1 MADPQRN
8 LPIGAELVRDG
19 VNFRL
24 WAPRHKQVEMIL
36 EEEGA
41 DRQIVGTFVLTAE
54 EEGYFSG
61 TCPEARHGSLYRYR
75 LDGGESYPDPASR
88 FQPEGP
94 HGPSRVVN
102 PAFNWSDQDWRGI
115 GREGHVIYELHIG
128 TYTKEGTWRST
139 MEQLPALAELG
150 VTLIEV
156 MPVADFPGRFGW
168 GYDGVNH
175 FAPTRLYGQPDDM
188 RRFVDHAHGLGLGV
202 ILDVVYNHFGP
213 EGNYLEQFSEHYY
226 DTDQQTE
233 WGKPI
238 NFDGKHCRPVRE
250 FFITNGGYWIEE
262 FHLDGLRFDAT
273 HAIFDKSP
281 IHILGEITERAR
293 EVALG
298 RGVLMIA
305 ENESQQVRGLRPKDQ
320 GGYGM
325 DAVWN
330 DDFHHSVH
338 VSLTGY
344 HDAYYSE
351 YYGSPQELI
360 SSAKWSY
367 LYQGQFYFWQNKRR
381 GTPTIGISPSCFVNF
396 TQNHDQVG
404 NSAWGI
410 RLHKLTSPSSLRAMT
425 ALLLLAPQT
434 PMIFQGQE
442 FNASTP
448 FLYFAD
454 LSSEISQQVHAGRIE
469 FLKQF
474 TNIDSPE
481 IIDTIDKPY
490 QVETFEQSRLHLNER
505 ELHGKVY
512 TLYRDLIRLRREDP
526 VFSVAY
532 KCHIEGAVL
541 GPNGFLLRYFLGDQ
555 QRLIL
560 INHGR
565 ELHLSPI
572 PEPMLAPPEGH
583 RWELLWTSENIEYGG
598 SGTPKLTPDKFWR
611 LQGHA
616 TVVLFPVPDGENPNG
631 ENVCRQ

>member
-1 MADPQRN
+1 MTTQRK
-8 LPIGAELVRDG
+8 LPIGAELVQGG
-19 VNFRL
+19 VNFRV
-24 WAPRHKQVEMIL
+24 WAPDHKKVEAVIMDDGT
-36 EEEGA
+36 GA
-41 DRQIVGTFVLTAE
+41 KIIAAVQLTPE

-61 TCPEARHGSLYRYR
+61 TCKEAGPGTLYRYR
-75 LDGGESYPDPASR
+75 LDGGDSFADPASR

-94 HGPSRVVN
+94 HGPSCVMTA
-102 PAFNWSDQDWRGI
+102 AFDWSDQDWSGI
-115 GREGHVIYELHIG
+115 GREGHVIYEMHIG
-128 TYTKEGTWRST
+128 TYTRSGTWKSA
-139 MEQLPALAELG
+139 EQQLPALVDLG
-150 VTLIEV
+150 ITLVEV

-188 RRFVDHAHGLGLGV
+188 RRFVDRAHALGLGV

-213 EGNYLEQFSEHYY
+213 EGNYLERYSSDYYASEG
-226 DTDQQTE
+226 E
-233 WGKPI
+233 WGKGI
-238 NFDGKHCRPVRE
+238 NFDGKHSGPVRD
-250 FFITNGGYWIEE
+250 FFISNGEYWIDE

-273 HAIFDKSP
+273 HAIFDQSP
-281 IHILGEITERAR
+281 INILGQVTERAR
-293 EVALG
+293 QAAGG
-298 RGVLMIA
+298 RQVLMIA
-305 ENESQQVRGLRPKDQ
+305 ENESQEIRCLRPKEQ

-344 HDAYYSE
+344 HDAYYSA

-367 LYQGQFYFWQNKRR
+367 LYQGQRYAWHNKNR

-404 NSAWGI
+404 NSAWGT
-410 RLHKLTSPSSLRAMT
+410 RLHQLTNPASLRAMT
-425 ALLLLAPQT
+425 ALLLLSPQT

-442 FNASTP
+442 FSASAP

-454 LSSEISQQVHAGRIE
+454 LSADISRQVHDGRIE
-469 FLKQF
+469 LLKQF

-481 IIDTIDKPY
+481 VIESIDKPY
-490 QVETFEQSRLHLNER
+490 ELETFLQSKLDLTER
-505 ELHGKVY
+505 DRHSKTY
-512 TLYRDLIRLRREDP
+512 ALYRDLIRLRHEDP

-532 KCHIEGAVL
+532 SCHIEGAVL

-555 QRLIL
+555 QRLLL
-560 INHGR
+560 INLGR
-565 ELHLSPI
+565 ELHLTPA
-572 PEPMLAPPEGH
+572 PEPMLAPPERCH
-583 RWELLWTSENIEYGG
+583 WELLWTSEKLEFGG
-598 SGTPKLTPDKFWR
+598 SGTPRLDTASFWR

-616 TVVLFPVPDGENPNG
+616 AVVLVPAPNG
-631 ENVCRQ
+631 DA